1 MSSALHYRLPE
12 RVLLIEDNDDHVWMF
27 QRVMGRVAP
36 PVAVDVAINGEAA
49 LAYLAGPTTPDL
61 IFTDI
66 NLGRMNG
73 LEVIE
78 QVRGWGGPAA
88 RVPVIVLTNSRANRD
103 ILRAY
108 DVAVA
113 AYLTKPPQQA
123 ELQET
128 LGRVIGLYERA
139 ELATQV

>member
-1 MSSALHYRLPE
+1 
-12 RVLLIEDNDDHVWMF
+12 MF
-27 QRVMGRVAP
+27 KRVMSRVAKAT
-36 PVAVDVAINGEAA
+36 VMDLATSGEAA
-49 LAYLAGPTTPDL
+49 LAYLATNVPDL

-78 QVRGWGGPAA
+78 QVRAKGGPAA

-108 DVAVA
+108 DVPVA
-113 AYLTKPPQQA
+113 AYLTKPPRQA
-123 ELQET
+123 ELAET
-128 LGRVIGLYERA
+128 LSRVIGMYERA
-139 ELATQV
+139 ELPSQLQID